1 MRTVLIFPELE
12 NCAAI
17 DAIRR
22 KYDPLFGLI
31 APHLTLVF
39 PFEWDIG
46 DEALARLLDARLT
59 GFSPFDLELCGV
71 GRSVDRF
78 GNFLYWNV
86 AKGVESLV
94 QLHDE
99 LAAHEFR
106 PFDSGF
112 PYHPHLTLG
121 KLPDADAL
129 NRAYEEVRGLNLHS
143 FTRIHRI
150 SAEKI
155 GPHGES
161 TVFYEKEL

>member
-12 NCAAI
+12 NRAEI

-46 DEALARLLDARLT
+46 DEALASLLDARLT
-59 GFSPFDLELCGV
+59 GFSSFDLELCGV
-71 GRSVDRF
+71 GRSVNCF

-86 AKGVESLV
+86 AKGAESLV
-94 QLHDE
+94 RLHEE
-99 LAAHEFR
+99 LTAHEFR
-106 PFDSGF
+106 PFDSGL
-112 PYHPHLTLG
+112 PYRPHLTLG
-121 KLPDADAL
+121 KLSNIDAL
-129 NRAYEEVRGLNLHS
+129 NRAYEEIRALPLRSVSRVRK
-143 FTRIHRI
+143 I

-155 GPHGES
+155 GPGGES
-161 TVFYEKEL
+161 IVFYEKEL